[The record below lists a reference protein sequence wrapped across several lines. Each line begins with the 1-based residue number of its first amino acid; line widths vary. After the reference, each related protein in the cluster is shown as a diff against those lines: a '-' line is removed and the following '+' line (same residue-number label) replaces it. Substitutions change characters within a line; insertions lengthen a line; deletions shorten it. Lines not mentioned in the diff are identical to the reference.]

1 MLFSRHHLRNTE
13 TQHLNGLVS
22 CGLWR
27 WLRWRK
33 SRASNNWN
41 RFWNV
46 GKAWFQLVSSN
57 WNYCLN
63 RKNITFMVLNKWNSV
78 LTCFNQQT
86 IMQNLALSNNTV
98 ESSRKNRASR
108 WFNHQELHRTKH
120 YADLGDNNLYMNNL
134 SLATKLGYEYLY
146 VYYIYIYIHIQQQ
159 KHWLLGV
166 YRVIGYI
173 EWLALAAQ
181 ENGPWWIKPP
191 SISLVLHKVVPGPS
205 YKWMLVFFEPMKSSY
220 IHHT

>member
-33 SRASNNWN
+33 SQASNNWN

-98 ESSRKNRASR
+98 ESSRKNRA
-108 WFNHQELHRTKH
+108 RTKH

-134 SLATKLGYEYLY
+134 SLATKLGYEYLC
-146 VYYIYIYIHIQQQ
+146 VYYIYIYISSNKNFDCWGCIES
-159 KHWLLGV
+159 LG
-166 YRVIGYI
+166 
-173 EWLALAAQ
+173 
-181 ENGPWWIKPP
+181 
-191 SISLVLHKVVPGPS
+191 ISSDWFLPLRKMFPGGLNLHKKFVDIS
-205 YKWMLVFFEPMKSSY
+205 WILW
-220 IHHT
+220 